1 MAKGILD
8 KVDLSQ
14 QAPQKGSNLTYQG
27 VQSPVQP
34 VRPPAG
40 LLKKVL
46 SQSKESEQFS
56 PYKKKVAAPIKVQP
70 QTPVPSPTPVQA
82 KPILTED
89 VLEPIAPMEERVSK
103 RPETVVVPKTPEKP
117 FTSVMEP
124 LEETRKMAVDFEGKV
139 RNRINQMADA
149 LYESNARPDKA
160 KDVWKNE
167 INTGLKEG
175 YLHTVVDENGD
186 IDIKRKAPSALEA
199 LWEGQASV
207 GAGLREGSLY
217 QFESD
222 EDKKIRL
229 ENTYK
234 EQMSSLQEDE
244 STATNVYRTA
254 GGVGGQAFF
263 LGATQVLSRIPII
276 GGAIKKASIAAMAAS
291 QDLQSEQ
298 EAYNIARQ
306 QNLGVDDAF
315 GVAQKGR
322 LTYLTTSIAESYVSN
337 LVAGRLL
344 KAGANA
350 STAGKGFINASKQF
364 LRATGS
370 KSAELSLDATVAAAA
385 SVIRDYQLEESTGT
399 DVNIKERAL
408 DNAIVE
414 IAAGGAL
421 TGLGVIYGQGKQ
433 YLPKWFKS
441 QSLNMASNL
450 DKADVEFGLR
460 ELQSK
465 GQIDEAGVKQAL
477 EDIDKWKET
486 RANNPDIPE
495 EKAPTLIGYFT
506 QKQNLEESLKKAD
519 ESSQP
524 AILKKIE
531 DINNKIAEARNNPE
545 PLATEQDDIIQ
556 EPIIKTKED
565 ATTISQGQ
573 QQEGPTTS
581 NISEY
586 QGVEGQQEQ
595 ASNEADNRNRPISGK
610 TQQELEVEPIKEIPK
625 IFNNEEGKTVF
636 AKMNTAAD
644 NKLKRKPGNTR
655 AASGE
660 AVRMLKNSSWYK
672 GLTDLQRDAAV
683 RTAVKYFGE
692 KVPSAPSV
700 ARLFGQVNKEI
711 TVQEKTALKRL
722 MKFGEESATG
732 AIEFSKSTREGIN
745 QGLKELGKRGVIKV
759 NQFNSI
765 LNKYNNV
772 NVENEKS
779 IEKFVN
785 YASNIIKDANYD
797 SKLKEAENLRNNIS
811 KNAKV
816 KGRQVNLSNAAKEFA
831 QLNPADVENIDT
843 YIGVAGNVFKGIRTS
858 KATKNL
864 SVDFSQPFSE
874 KDVNTYTEAQKSYI
888 EQTAKESK
896 MADYQDL
903 VEMGV
908 ISPDMSF
915 DEMETIISS
924 IEENP
929 NTKPAKDK
937 EINIRAYVNKR
948 FNSLSAMAESML
960 DKNNDGF
967 GVKLDDID
975 PKQKKI
981 VKEVLSKGIE
991 KMPIKD
997 AYRIVESLS
1006 NFITNGKTSG
1016 LDAILARYDGNFES
1030 EKEYKAGTK
1039 SRPLKLLFRN
1049 DAARWWS
1056 ATFDSVPIK
1065 LVRMFGSTKAP
1076 KIQRAMGLAELE
1088 NNKAK
1093 AVRIASD
1100 TDKRFIN
1107 EFKNKKANGE
1117 DYNSLFNIT
1126 EQGMLAFVRRNNGG
1140 SDQDIQNEFNRRK
1153 GLIEESI
1160 DVLKRTNNEQEVKKS
1175 ELYQQVYDKILS
1187 DSQNA
1192 IDVDSKVDDVNRQ
1205 VVNWWT
1211 NEWAKHY
1218 DNLRDVTLNVYNQ
1231 DLGKDNNYNP
1241 DIFKKTVFA
1250 EEETNLFEN
1259 SAYSY
1264 QYDYIPQKKSGTLI
1278 KAERPST
1285 LPENRVIDLGFTKNN
1300 SKALKSALVD
1310 IYTAKDVRKVDAF
1323 LKAPSTAK
1331 MINEDDLRLLR
1342 SSISDYVKRSRG
1354 MEGVDLSE
1362 FNALQR
1368 SMSTAGKFVTSAALG
1383 GVVQPLKQTVPLIIK
1398 TMINTNGQFAVKE
1411 SVSMALSS
1419 QSPVNKFLNDAGYG
1433 ISIRGMESSTGITS
1447 IDNLIKDNSASGFN
1461 KFMDFLDKW
1470 NESVLKYTV
1479 SNPDKWVA
1487 RAVWVTYYKKA
1498 LQDSGIDTSNIDWDT
1513 HQVVPEAA
1521 DYAQSMVDTQQNVS
1535 DRDLMGKF
1543 MGSKDASTAATRSLL
1558 MPFSGFIMNAK
1569 SKMQADVINSLA
1581 SGSSAEEK
1589 AASRKS
1595 LAGTIGE
1602 MVTFNLITGF
1612 AGLGLLYSYNNL
1624 SGDIESEREEEKK
1637 WQQAAKGATTNFAS
1651 DILSPFPQTNALV
1664 GMGINELL
1672 QIIDPDTPEEL
1683 KFRLYGESEKPI
1695 YQDFG
1700 LMGIGAK
1707 KIVDFATTA
1716 KEYATSE
1723 FEQEA
1728 YGKKTIKKI
1737 SEEDRDKLRAAAIM
1751 QSLYLLR
1758 IVPLAE
1764 LATLSNKITRQVERR
1779 ALTEK
1784 QDATA
1789 QVVAEQK
1796 IEGATVK
1803 VNGEDISKAIS
1814 KAVAFKD
1821 PEARANYL
1829 LKLADQYKDDFVS
1842 ALDLAEQS
1850 KILDKPTAANFLAKQ
1865 GGVQEEIDIAR
1876 LFSYKEQDSRV
1887 YKLMQLR
1894 EKAIKEQK
1902 LNQFYD
1908 ALRFGMQF
1916 GVLNKDGIISLADAL
1931 NELVDADSEE
1941 AQLLLDAIED

>member
-34 VRPPAG
+34 VRPSAG

-70 QTPVPSPTPVQA
+70 QTPVSSPTPVQA

-124 LEETRKMAVDFEGKV
+124 LEGTRKMAVDFEGKV
-139 RNRINQMADA
+139 RKKVKDIADA
-149 LYESNARPDKA
+149 IYSSPDAPDKA
-160 KDVWKNE
+160 KDVWENE
-167 INTGLKEG
+167 VNQGLKDG
-175 YLHTVVDENGD
+175 TIHAVVGEDGEV
-186 IDIKRKAPSALEA
+186 DIKRKAPGLFEA
-199 LWEGQASV
+199 FWEGQKGMAE
-207 GAGLREGSLY
+207 GLREGVKYELGSR
-217 QFESD
+217 ESN
-222 EDKKIRL
+222 INTL
-229 ENTYK
+229 ENNYINK
-234 EQMSSLQEDE
+234 ISSLGSEE
-244 STATNVYRTA
+244 TTATNIARTA
-254 GGVGGQAFF
+254 GGLGGQILTQAAAVFF
-263 LGATQVLSRIPII
+263 SPIT
-276 GGAIKKASIAAMAAS
+276 GGGSYAANVAALASA
-291 QDLQSEQ
+291 QDLQSQQ
-298 EAYNIARQ
+298 EAFDIAREKG
-306 QNLGVDDAF
+306 LSAEDAYDI
-315 GVAQKGR
+315 AQKGKY
-322 LTYLTTSIAESYVSN
+322 TYLGTGIAESVVSSF
-337 LVAGRLL
+337 VAGRLL
-344 KAGANA
+344 KAGVNA
-350 STAGKGFINASKQF
+350 STAAKGFINASKQF
-364 LRATGS
+364 MRTAAS
-370 KSAELSLDATVAAAA
+370 KSGEIGIDAAVAATA
-385 SVIRDYQLEESTGT
+385 SVIRDSRLEETTGG

-408 DNAIVE
+408 DNALLE

-421 TGLGVIYGQGKQ
+421 TGIGVIYGQGKQ
-433 YLPKWFKS
+433 YLPKWMKS

-450 DKADVEFGLR
+450 DKADVEAGLR

-486 RANNPDIPE
+486 KANNPDIPE

-711 TVQEKTALKRL
+711 TIQEKTALKRL

-1088 NNKAK
+1088 KNKAK

-1117 DYNSLFNIT
+1117 DYNSLLNIT

-1140 SDQDIQNEFNRRK
+1140 SDQDIQNEFNRR
-1153 GLIEESI
+1153 IY
-1160 DVLKRTNNEQEVKKS
+1160 RC
-1175 ELYQQVYDKILS
+1175 
-1187 DSQNA
+1187 
-1192 IDVDSKVDDVNRQ
+1192 
-1205 VVNWWT
+1205 
-1211 NEWAKHY
+1211 
-1218 DNLRDVTLNVYNQ
+1218 
-1231 DLGKDNNYNP
+1231 
-1241 DIFKKTVFA
+1241 FKKNKQRA
-1250 EEETNLFEN
+1250 
-1259 SAYSY
+1259 
-1264 QYDYIPQKKSGTLI
+1264 
-1278 KAERPST
+1278 
-1285 LPENRVIDLGFTKNN
+1285 
-1300 SKALKSALVD
+1300 
-1310 IYTAKDVRKVDAF
+1310 
-1323 LKAPSTAK
+1323 
-1331 MINEDDLRLLR
+1331 R
-1342 SSISDYVKRSRG
+1342 S
-1354 MEGVDLSE
+1354 
-1362 FNALQR
+1362 
-1368 SMSTAGKFVTSAALG
+1368 
-1383 GVVQPLKQTVPLIIK
+1383 
-1398 TMINTNGQFAVKE
+1398 
-1411 SVSMALSS
+1411 
-1419 QSPVNKFLNDAGYG
+1419 
-1433 ISIRGMESSTGITS
+1433 
-1447 IDNLIKDNSASGFN
+1447 
-1461 KFMDFLDKW
+1461 
-1470 NESVLKYTV
+1470 
-1479 SNPDKWVA
+1479 
-1487 RAVWVTYYKKA
+1487 
-1498 LQDSGIDTSNIDWDT
+1498 
-1513 HQVVPEAA
+1513 
-1521 DYAQSMVDTQQNVS
+1521 
-1535 DRDLMGKF
+1535 
-1543 MGSKDASTAATRSLL
+1543 
-1558 MPFSGFIMNAK
+1558 
-1569 SKMQADVINSLA
+1569 
-1581 SGSSAEEK
+1581 
-1589 AASRKS
+1589 
-1595 LAGTIGE
+1595 
-1602 MVTFNLITGF
+1602 
-1612 AGLGLLYSYNNL
+1612 
-1624 SGDIESEREEEKK
+1624 
-1637 WQQAAKGATTNFAS
+1637 
-1651 DILSPFPQTNALV
+1651 
-1664 GMGINELL
+1664 
-1672 QIIDPDTPEEL
+1672 
-1683 KFRLYGESEKPI
+1683 
-1695 YQDFG
+1695 
-1700 LMGIGAK
+1700 K
-1707 KIVDFATTA
+1707 KI
-1716 KEYATSE
+1716 
-1723 FEQEA
+1723 
-1728 YGKKTIKKI
+1728 
-1737 SEEDRDKLRAAAIM
+1737 
-1751 QSLYLLR
+1751 R
-1758 IVPLAE
+1758 IVS
-1764 LATLSNKITRQVERR
+1764 T
-1779 ALTEK
+1779 
-1784 QDATA
+1784 
-1789 QVVAEQK
+1789 
-1796 IEGATVK
+1796 
-1803 VNGEDISKAIS
+1803 
-1814 KAVAFKD
+1814 
-1821 PEARANYL
+1821 
-1829 LKLADQYKDDFVS
+1829 
-1842 ALDLAEQS
+1842 
-1850 KILDKPTAANFLAKQ
+1850 
-1865 GGVQEEIDIAR
+1865 
-1876 LFSYKEQDSRV
+1876 
-1887 YKLMQLR
+1887 
-1894 EKAIKEQK
+1894 
-1902 LNQFYD
+1902 
-1908 ALRFGMQF
+1908 
-1916 GVLNKDGIISLADAL
+1916 SL
-1931 NELVDADSEE
+1931 
-1941 AQLLLDAIED
+1941 